1 MAKLIK
7 IAHNKCI
14 CPTCDGNGI
23 IRIAT
28 DDTSKDFRDHSKV
41 HQCPTCQSEGE
52 IIVANDQVTVADLK
66 ETIQ

>member
-1 MAKLIK
+1 MGKQMAKIK
-7 IAHNKCI
+7 II
-14 CPTCDGNGI
+14 CDHCKGNVYLKVN
-23 IRIAT
+23 T
-28 DDTSKDFRDHSKV
+28 DSYSEV